1 MALDYPFI
9 TAYMNVRILE
19 NVRALREGDDATKCE
34 AMRVLPCF
42 DYPIAIAE
50 AGGIP
55 PLVELLRDGSA
66 EAKGKAALALTVLM
80 ENIDNRILVAQAGGI
95 PLFVELLRVSYCKCC
110 AASALFNLARGN
122 VANKVLIAEA
132 GAIPLLVDFLHEGT
146 ADAKHWAPKPLR
158 SLAIN
163 NDANAVAIAAAVGL
177 EAFVEL
183 AQRGSV
189 SVFETP
195 VLDNAGVAA
204 KREAALVVAA
214 LLGDCVPDS
223 ARGRVPYE
231 IKAAIVSFL

>member
-1 MALDYPFI
+1 MD
-9 TAYMNVRILE
+9 
-19 NVRALREGDDATKCE
+19 
-34 AMRVLPCF
+34 
-42 DYPIAIAE
+42 
-50 AGGIP
+50 
-55 PLVELLRDGSA
+55 
-66 EAKGKAALALTVLM
+66 
-80 ENIDNRILVAQAGGI
+80 NIDNRILVAQAGGI
-95 PLFVELLRVSYCKCC
+95 PLFVELLRSIHSKCC
-110 AASALFNLARGN
+110 AASSLFNLAVGN

-146 ADAKHWAPKPLR
+146 VDAKHWAPKPLR

-189 SVFETP
+189 TVFETP
-195 VLDNAGVAA
+195 VLDNAGNPA
-204 KREAALVVAA
+204 KRKAALVVAA

-223 ARGRVPYE
+223 ARRRVSRY